1 MLEIM
6 LHALVPIVFG
16 IALGWIAGRLGILDA
31 DRIRVISVYIVKV
44 ALPIALFV
52 GTFSFKPN
60 QLENGSY
67 LLTLMIA
74 LLVPWLI
81 GLGVGFKAFRYQPAA
96 AGILALNCAFPDMAY
111 FGVPVVGVVLGA
123 GGLLPVVVGNI
134 IVSVLV
140 VPMTMVLL
148 TRGAGPAGGGLRAAF
163 GEVKTA
169 VTQPLVWAPLLGA
182 IMVMTGCTLPEL
194 ATSSLEL
201 MAKTAGGTAL
211 FALGVM
217 LSGLTFRFNREVALV
232 LIMKNFLMPALALGM
247 ACVLGLSGDLAKGAV
262 LVVACP
268 CATANAMFASTY
280 RACEESTTAAV
291 LASTLAAI
299 PTMALWIYV
308 VETIWG
314 MTRGG

>member
-1 MLEIM
+1 MFEII
-6 LHALVPIVFG
+6 LHALTPVVFG
-16 IALGWIAGRLGILDA
+16 IALGWVAGRLGILDT

-60 QLENGSY
+60 QLENVSY
-67 LLTLMIA
+67 LLTLLIA

-81 GLGVGFKAFRYQPAA
+81 GLGVGFKAFRYQPPA

-111 FGVPVVGVVLGA
+111 FGVPVVGVILGA

-148 TRGAGPAGGGLRAAF
+148 TRKEGAASGGKLALF
-163 GEVKTA
+163 GDVRSA
-169 VTQPLVWAPLLGA
+169 VSQPLVWAPLLGA
-182 IMVMTGCTLPEL
+182 VLVMTGCTLPEL

-201 MAKTAGGTAL
+201 IAKTAGGTGL

-217 LSGLTFRFNREVALV
+217 LNGLTFRFNREVAFV
-232 LIMKNFLMPALALGM
+232 LILKNFLMPGLALGI
-247 ACVLGLSGDLAKGAV
+247 AWALGLSGDLAKGAV

-280 RACEESTTAAV
+280 RVCEESTTAAV
-291 LASTLAAI
+291 LASTIAAI

-308 VETIWG
+308 IEAIWG
-314 MTRGG
+314 MSR